1 MKQILPALIKDPRP
15 YMTLSSGSDLTLADV
30 ILAVYAVNMC
40 YENTTGFVIIV
51 PVTF

>member
-1 MKQILPALIKDPRP
+1 
-15 YMTLSSGSDLTLADV
+15 MTLSSGSDLTLADV

-51 PVTF
+51 PVTFQGQNRGRTEF